1 MAGGRDET
9 ALALGEQGQGVVV
22 IGVYVAV
29 GTGEFVGVC
38 VGVSEAVGVAVAGSG
53 VAEGVTAMGSA

>member
-9 ALALGEQGQGVVV
+9 ALTLGEQGQGVVV